1 MSNATAADAILAA
14 AKAALPGDIKVFD
27 TIVPGIAPDRYVVL
41 YIPDELRRDI
51 GIVAHS
57 DELTATFQATCVAS
71 NANPAYSAAMCR
83 WLTRTIRD
91 LYTDLQ
97 ISADGILP
105 AVIRHEGSQSPLPD
119 EATPDKKVYSTAQF
133 SYQTSRST

>member
-14 AKAALPGDIKVFD
+14 AKAALPTDVAVYD
-27 TIVPGIAPDRYVVL
+27 TIVPGIAPPRYVVF

-51 GIVAHS
+51 GIIGVS

-71 NANPAYSAAMCR
+71 NTSAAYSAGMCR
-83 WLTRTIRD
+83 WLTRTVRD

-97 ISADGILP
+97 ITADGMLP
-105 AVIRHEGSQSPLPD
+105 ATIRHQGSQSPRPD

-133 SYQTSRST
+133 SYQTARI

>member
-1 MSNATAADAILAA
+1 MTNATAADAIIGA
-14 AKAALPGDIKVFD
+14 AKANLPNDVAVYD
-27 TIVPGIAPDRYVVL
+27 TIVPGIAAPRYVVL

-51 GIVAHS
+51 GIIAQS
-57 DELTATFQATCVAS
+57 DELTATFQATCTAS

-83 WLTRTIRD
+83 WLTRAVRD

-97 ISADGILP
+97 ITADGMLP
-105 AVIRHEGSQSPLPD
+105 ATIRHQGSQSPRPD

-133 SYQTSRST
+133 SYQTLRV

>member
-14 AKAALPGDIKVFD
+14 ARTAVPGVTVYDA
-27 TIVPGIAPDRYVVL
+27 IVPGIAPERYVVL

-51 GIVAHS
+51 GIIAQS

-71 NANPAYSAAMCR
+71 NTNPAYSAGMCR

-97 ISADGILP
+97 ITADGMLP
-105 AVIRHEGSQSPLPD
+105 AIIRHQGSQSPRPD

-133 SYQTSRST
+133 SYQTLRV

>member
-14 AKAALPGDIKVFD
+14 AKAALPTDTIVYD
-27 TIVPGIAPDRYVVL
+27 TIVPGVAPARYVVF
-41 YIPDELRRDI
+41 YIPDELRRDV
-51 GIVAHS
+51 GIIAQS
-57 DELTATFQATCVAS
+57 DELTATFQVTCVAS
-71 NANPAYSAAMCR
+71 NTNPAYSAAMCR

-97 ISADGILP
+97 ITADGMLP
-105 AVIRHEGSQSPLPD
+105 ATIRHQGSQSPRPD

-133 SYQTSRST
+133 SYQTSLA